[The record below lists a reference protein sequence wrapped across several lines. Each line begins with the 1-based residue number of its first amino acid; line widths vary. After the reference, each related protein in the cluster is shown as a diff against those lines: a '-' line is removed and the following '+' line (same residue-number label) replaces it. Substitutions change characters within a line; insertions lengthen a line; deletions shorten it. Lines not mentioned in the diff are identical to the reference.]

1 MMETRDLG
9 VSAAEILNR
18 DKGRCL
24 SGSTYGVGGDPIEIA
39 DRDRPW
45 NGHAWIAE
53 HRVIE
58 RLHVTTKGSHRH
70 DRQDRKSTR
79 RTPVTNAHLV
89 CRLPPEKKKTHT
101 YKLENHNIRN
111 IQNQN

>member
-45 NGHAWIAE
+45 IGHAWIAE

-70 DRQDRKSTR
+70 DRHADCSEEREEAAGERENEGEGKAPGERKS
-79 RTPVTNAHLV
+79 VV
-89 CRLPPEKKKTHT
+89 
-101 YKLENHNIRN
+101 
-111 IQNQN
+111 